1 MTAYQRRLFTMNP
14 GQQNINIGLKP
25 LTAGIRLRLIIVVDV
40 CLMSFIIS
48 FMMNVAIT
56 QACSTYE
63 KLIE

>member
-1 MTAYQRRLFTMNP
+1 MNP